1 MEEVLMVIAFMRLK
15 KIYTNWNKK
24 LCLWKCITINLKGL
38 WDEYS
43 ALEIASKAQDE
54 QEQRRKLMQLLMGLH
69 DSFATARGQILMMDP
84 LPTVTHAYSLIRE
97 TCFKLNGYPKGH
109 PLAIYNKPK
118 PQFNNNPNASR
129 NKKGN
134 QFYQGAGHGLNN
146 SSYQARIWNY

>member
-1 MEEVLMVIAFMRLK
+1 MRHGRGIDGHR
-15 KIYTNWNKK
+15 IYEIEKDLHK
-24 LCLWKCITINLKGL
+24 LEQETVSVEMYYHKLKGL

-118 PQFNNNPNASR
+118 PPFNNSPNASQ

-134 QFYQGAGHGLNN
+134 QFY
-146 SSYQARIWNY
+146 